1 MKIKISRLL
10 NPVLYTIAVDLSID
24 TIEQVVDLDDVL
36 INTEEYEKYNSYY
49 DFIHLMLNIYE
60 FNDDYKHFQ
69 DIINDIKN
77 NNIDSYNQYIFEEY
91 SIFKNLDLN
100 DNNQITDILIT
111 VIDDLYLSVDNDE
124 ERLICLIKNTALS
137 IEYFSNNKKGST
149 ISSRYEPFE
158 SFTYLSLL
166 QLNNFNS
173 LKMEVDEESFG
184 SGNINFLV
192 TDYYKEVILKI
203 TNIISSIEKS
213 DFYSFRKIIMLFE
226 EEINIAFEEYDDE
239 RNNIDYD
246 DHQKFINLIE
256 KYGLDFIYDIYKVD
270 LDFEELD
277 FYNTNFFEYSY
288 LIIDIYNHI
297 YKINLAD
304 SFY

>member
-270 LDFEELD
+270 LDFEEFD

>member
-10 NPVLYTIAVDLSID
+10 NPVLYTIAVELSTD
-24 TIEQVVDLDDVL
+24 TIGQVVDLDDVL

-60 FNDDYKHFQ
+60 FNDDYLHFQ

-77 NNIDSYNQYIFEEY
+77 NNIDSYNQYIFDEY

-100 DNNQITDILIT
+100 DNNQISDILIT
-111 VIDDLYLSVDNDE
+111 VIDDLYLSVNNDE
-124 ERLICLIKNTALS
+124 ERLICLIKNTVLS
-137 IEYFSNNKKGST
+137 IEYFSNNKKEST
-149 ISSRYEPFE
+149 ISSRNEPFE
-158 SFTYLSLL
+158 SFTYLSIL
-166 QLNNFNS
+166 QLNGFNS

-184 SGNINFLV
+184 SGNITFLV
-192 TDYYKEVILKI
+192 TDYHKEVILKI
-203 TNIISSIEKS
+203 SNIISSIEKS
-213 DFYSFRKIIMLFE
+213 DFYSFRNLIMVFE

-246 DHQKFINLIE
+246 DLQKFINLIE
-256 KYGLDFIYDIYKVD
+256 KNGLDFIYDLFKVD
-270 LDFEELD
+270 LDYEELD
-277 FYNTNFFEYSY
+277 FYNTTFFEYSY

-297 YKINLAD
+297 HD
-304 SFY
+304 SYFKS

>member
-1 MKIKISRLL
+1 
-10 NPVLYTIAVDLSID
+10 
-24 TIEQVVDLDDVL
+24 
-36 INTEEYEKYNSYY
+36 
-49 DFIHLMLNIYE
+49 
-60 FNDDYKHFQ
+60 
-69 DIINDIKN
+69 
-77 NNIDSYNQYIFEEY
+77 
-91 SIFKNLDLN
+91 
-100 DNNQITDILIT
+100 
-111 VIDDLYLSVDNDE
+111 
-124 ERLICLIKNTALS
+124 
-137 IEYFSNNKKGST
+137 
-149 ISSRYEPFE
+149 
-158 SFTYLSLL
+158 
-166 QLNNFNS
+166 
-173 LKMEVDEESFG
+173 MEVDEESFG